1 MLAYVFWHERSTD
14 ANDGAAYQR
23 DAAEFVRS
31 LAASPLEGFAG
42 ARTFAI
48 DQLPWSESDG
58 PLFEDWYLLRGS
70 ADLDELNDAAVSGS
84 RTPSHDRLAAK
95 AAWGAGGLYRLRAGV
110 AHDAHPIA
118 QWFAKPPNMSYSE
131 FDATVAAVRSPD
143 RALWQRRMVLGP
155 APEFCLTGSHAVR
168 LPPAFTSRTVERNLV
183 AGITRTHLA
192 PAPTGLRMRDR
203 CMTCA
208 KQLPWSAAAMI
219 CSYECTFCPDCASAT
234 DGVCPNCDGELTS
247 RPKRTQ

>member
-1 MLAYVFWHERSTD
+1 MLAYVFWHERRTD

-48 DQLPWSESDG
+48 DRLPWSEGDG

-70 ADLDELNDAAVSGS
+70 ADLDELNDAAVSGGRS
-84 RTPSHDRLAAK
+84 ASHARLATV
-95 AAWGAGGLYRLRAGV
+95 AAWGAGGLYRLRAGA
-110 AHDAHPIA
+110 AHDAHAIG
-118 QWFAKPPNMSYSE
+118 QWFAKPPNTSYSE
-131 FDATVAAVRSPD
+131 FDAIVAAVISPD

-155 APEFCLTGSHAVR
+155 APEFCLTGSCAVT
-168 LPPAFTSRTVERNLV
+168 LPTAFTSRTVERNLV
-183 AGITRTHLA
+183 AGITRPHPT
-192 PAPTGLRMRDR
+192 PAPHGLRMRGR
-203 CMTCA
+203 CMTCSKA
-208 KQLPWSAAAMI
+208 LPWSAAAMI
-219 CSYECTFCPDCASAT
+219 CSYECTFCPDCASGT
-234 DGVCPNCDGELTS
+234 NGVCPNCGGELTS